1 MAEFLSRTKALRGV
15 ARRAGVP
22 GFLKVQALRVRHVLV
37 VLHEAV
43 GFVLPGEQIVDGDI
57 VMRHLPRKPGDE
69 TSQAGAGR
77 IGKAQMRIGALTE
90 AEVMLTTRPKP
101 RSIMPSITSWIM
113 ATGV

>member
-1 MAEFLSRTKALRGV
+1 VAKFLSRAKALRGV

-22 GFLKVQALRVRHVLV
+22 GLLKVQPLGIGHVLV
-37 VLHEAV
+37 VLHKAI
-43 GFVLPGEQIVDGDI
+43 GFVLPGEQVVDGDI

-69 TSQAGAGR
+69 AGQARARGVGR
-77 IGKAQMRIGALTE
+77 PRCGIGALTE

-101 RSIMPSITSWIM
+101 RSIMPSMTNWIM